1 MGAPRVTWKSVV
13 FEGQGLHT
21 AAPAVV
27 EISARP
33 GPFVLHKDGID
44 VTRAELGV
52 IDGTRSTTVASR
64 AGAARL
70 ATVEHLF
77 AALGGLGIHDGIV
90 VDVRG
95 PELPLLDGAAA
106 AWCRAL
112 RSLDAPRSAARLVIA
127 EEGEITVGAS
137 SYVFVPGERVG
148 VEVHVD
154 FDDARLAR
162 TAAWHGDADDFA
174 TRIATA
180 RTFGFEHEVEDLIAR
195 GLASH
200 VSPEAVVV
208 IGRDRVLCAGAPF
221 TPDEPARHKLL
232 DLVGDLWVHGG
243 PPRGFVRAT
252 RPGHA
257 ATHAAMAQA
266 LERGIVLP
274 SP

>member
-1 MGAPRVTWKSVV
+1 MV

-21 AAPAVV
+21 AARAVV
-27 EISARP
+27 EILARP

-44 VTRAELGV
+44 VTRADLDV
-52 IDGTRSTTVASR
+52 IDSMRSTTIASST
-64 AGAARL
+64 GAARL

-112 RSLDAPRSAARLVIA
+112 RALGAPRSAARLAIA
-127 EEGEITVGAS
+127 KEASITVGAS
-137 SYVFVPGERVG
+137 SYAFVPGDDVG

-154 FDDARLAR
+154 FDDERLAK

-174 TRIATA
+174 ARIATA
-180 RTFGFEHEVEDLIAR
+180 RTFGFEHEVDDLIAR

-221 TPDEPARHKLL
+221 TSDEPARHKLL
-232 DLVGDLWVHGG
+232 DLDGDLWVHGG
-243 PPRGFVRAT
+243 PPRGLVRAT

-266 LERGIVLP
+266 LERGIVVA